1 MDLTADAIN
10 VLLTR
15 LDKSAVG
22 LALQDG
28 REAVIIPA
36 GHKVEM
42 VNPLTPILSN
52 RIAATVLMHD
62 QASFI
67 AYINRYKTEATQLF
81 AEPGFLSGGTAKM
94 QAVMDYHRAAANG
107 TGEKTDKDSKSTNA
121 NYTAHVANFVPRYSE
136 AWTRWQAATKEPMEQ
151 AELAEFIEENRADIV
166 DPSAAQM
173 LDIVRTFKVKKD
185 SEYDSLTYQAD
196 GAVKLHYSERVQQQ
210 GSTLFPEKLAI
221 GIPVYFRGEV
231 FKVGVFARFKLGGGK
246 VRFQLKLDRDDVIED
261 EAFKAMIETVTGAVG
276 IGAYLGRRA

>member
-1 MDLTADAIN
+1 MDLTAEAIQT
-10 VLLTR
+10 VLQR
-15 LDKSAVG
+15 LDSTPKGVD
-22 LALQDG
+22 LQDG
-28 REAVIIPA
+28 RQGVIIPA
-36 GHKVEM
+36 GHKLEM
-42 VNPLTPILSN
+42 IAPTTPVLPG
-52 RIAATVLMHD
+52 RVHATVLMHD

-94 QAVMDYHRAAANG
+94 QAVLDYHRAAANG
-107 TGEKTDKDSKSTNA
+107 EMKDKDNKKVTQA
-121 NYTAHVANFVPRYSE
+121 NHTAHVANFVPRYSE

-261 EAFKAMIETVTGAVG
+261 EAFKAMIEKVSEAVG

>member
-1 MDLTADAIN
+1 MDLTAEAIQS
-10 VLLTR
+10 VLQR
-15 LDKSAVG
+15 LDSTPKGVD
-22 LALQDG
+22 LQDG
-28 REAVIIPA
+28 RQGVIIPA
-36 GHKVEM
+36 GHKLEM
-42 VNPLTPILSN
+42 IAPITPVLPG
-52 RIAATVLMHD
+52 RVAATVLVHD

-81 AEPGFLSGGTAKM
+81 AEPGFLSGGSAKM
-94 QAVMDYHRAAANG
+94 QAILDYHRAAANG
-107 TGEKTDKDSKSTNA
+107 EMKDKDNKKVTQA
-121 NYTAHVANFVPRYSE
+121 NHTAHVANFVPRYSE